1 MAIQTVGDK
10 GSDMSGW
17 AALAKVGGDLASS
30 ALGLYASSKAWRRQR
45 EAAQNAHQW
54 EVEDL
59 RKAGLNPILSATGG
73 SGASAGS
80 ASVPAGLGVDLGG
93 AISTAQN
100 VENSKYANQ
109 LKKQQETLADK
120 QGQLVDEQK
129 STEKTKQ
136 RANLEQGALYSALAS
151 AKELENFIPSYYIDG
166 LRRNPKD
173 LQRALDQYKSKVVKD
188 SIGGSLGSMNA
199 LGALILNS
207 AKSFSQ

>member
-54 EVEDL
+54 EVADL

-80 ASVPAGLGVDLGG
+80 ASVPAGLGIDLGE
-93 AISTAQN
+93 AYKSMAANELVKEQAKTQKEQQDALRAQGSN
-100 VENSKYANQ
+100 
-109 LKKQQETLADK
+109 
-120 QGQLVDEQK
+120 
-129 STEKTKQ
+129 Q
-136 RANLEQGALYSALAS
+136 RAQSWLNNNLSLVAS
-151 AKELENFIPSYYIDG
+151 ANA
-166 LRRNPKD
+166 RNINLNADMVERQNEYWRNHPQEFKTFMEKQSHGQTVANISAAAD
-173 LQRALDQYKSKVVKD
+173 FVRKGFSSWV
-188 SIGGSLGSMNA
+188 SRGGNGYSG
-199 LGALILNS
+199 GTD
-207 AKSFSQ
+207 